1 MGPER
6 GGRSTGEEGREWG
19 TKRFR
24 HSICMYKGPEHAPFP
39 NFKKPAWPE
48 HGERGR
54 RGWRLGG
61 ERNGPLKIDAVG
73 RIDRAGDGLA
83 EMSVWW
89 EEPAEP
95 GAVF

>member
-1 MGPER
+1 MGQ
-6 GGRSTGEEGREWG
+6 GE
-19 TKRFR
+19 
-24 HSICMYKGPEHAPFP
+24 
-39 NFKKPAWPE
+39 
-48 HGERGR
+48 
-54 RGWRLGG
+54 WRLGG

-89 EEPAEP
+89 EEPGKP